1 MNSDVMKTA
10 IERAIKD
17 YIIQTGTL
25 LVDGNQIEVSQ
36 NPCVRYITSETSSP
50 YSPYAS
56 QNAYSW
62 EKERE
67 YWLIYNSMHTTFEG
81 NVFFELNG
89 TKYKSTSFNFE
100 FDRNNS
106 IKIRLNYLAC
116 TKS

>member
-1 MNSDVMKTA
+1 MKTA

-36 NPCVRYITSETSSP
+36 NPCVRYITSDTSSP
-50 YSPYAS
+50 YDSDAN
-56 QNAYSW
+56 QNADSW

-67 YWLIYNSMHTTFEG
+67 YWLAGNPNHTTFEG

-89 TKYKSTSFNFE
+89 TRYKSTSFDYE
-100 FDRNNS
+100 FVEDNS
-106 IKIRLNYLAC
+106 IKMRLNYLAC
-116 TKS
+116 TKV

>member
-1 MNSDVMKTA
+1 MKTA

-17 YIIQTGTL
+17 YLIQNGTL

-36 NPCVRYITSETSSP
+36 NPCIRYITSETSSP

-67 YWLIYNSMHTTFEG
+67 CWLAGNPNHTTFEG
-81 NVFFELNG
+81 NLFFDLNG
-89 TKYKSTSFNFE
+89 TTYKSTSFEYE
-100 FDRNNS
+100 FDADDR

-116 TKS
+116 TKV